1 MELVFVSL
9 LISFLA
15 LDITIAFQVLIS
27 SPIFSGP
34 LLGWMLGDVTLG
46 FELGF
51 LFQLLWLSK
60 IPAGAYIVPEGNIA
74 SMIAIALIILLKGTG
89 FPNTTLVLVF
99 MEAILISY
107 LGAVL
112 TLLYRKFNGKIFN
125 LMMKEVELI
134 HLNIMVVL
142 EIGSML
148 IYFTAVFA
156 LTYFSLILS
165 LQFLPTL
172 IHPIGGLFE
181 NQFMVVKPVILGIG
195 LASIYPILREALQKL
210 SGKKVE
216 RH

>member
-1 MELVFVSL
+1 MELIFVSF

-34 LLGWMLGDVTLG
+34 LIGWVLGDVTLG

-74 SMIAIALIILLKGTG
+74 SMIAIALVILLKESG
-89 FPNTTLVLVF
+89 FQNTSLLLVF
-99 MEAILISY
+99 IEAIFISY
-107 LGAVL
+107 LGALL
-112 TLLYRKFNGKIFN
+112 TLFYRKLNGKIFN

-134 HLNIMVVL
+134 HFKIMLFL

-148 IYFTAVFA
+148 IYFSAVFI
-156 LTYFSLILS
+156 LTFISLMIS
-165 LQFLPTL
+165 LKFLPGL
-172 IHPIGGLFE
+172 IQLLGALFE
-181 NQFMVVKPVILGIG
+181 NQFIIVKPVILGIG
-195 LASIYPILREALQKL
+195 LASIYPILREALQKV
-210 SGKKVE
+210 SGRKVE
-216 RH
+216 KS